1 MDCEPFMPDALRDPD
16 CLAGHSNSEMPSQNI
31 LLKGRTD
38 SGDPAEFRPHETIRV
53 RAATVG
59 GAARA

>member
-1 MDCEPFMPDALRDPD
+1 MPDALRDRTAW
-16 CLAGHSNSEMPSQNI
+16 LATRTQKMPSQNI
-31 LLKGRTD
+31 PLKGRTD